1 MLETNLEKLVPSRVT
16 LLLMPLKLQTKRLSK
31 AIKQEIDSLPEMQF
45 NLPQQDNRTKTQISS
60 VTRHRPLLF
69 SHSLTLP
76 QRPRRQEPTIT
87 LQAQPSP
94 SPIQAREELL
104 QDLQSTA
111 RMLNGRALFSEV
123 QQITSQQGNALQRKE
138 LATKVCGEMNKLSG
152 KRRSHSQ
159 Q

>member
-16 LLLMPLKLQTKRLSK
+16 LLSMPLKLQTKRLSK

-60 VTRHRPLLF
+60 VTRHRLLLF

-111 RMLNGRALFSEV
+111 RMLNGRALFSEG

>member
-16 LLLMPLKLQTKRLSK
+16 LLSMPLKLQTKRLSK

-60 VTRHRPLLF
+60 VTRHRLLLF

>member
-16 LLLMPLKLQTKRLSK
+16 LLSMPLKLQTKRLSK

-60 VTRHRPLLF
+60 VTRHRLLLF
-69 SHSLTLP
+69 SHSLTLL

-104 QDLQSTA
+104 QDLLSTA
-111 RMLNGRALFSEV
+111 RMLNGRALFSEG

>member
-16 LLLMPLKLQTKRLSK
+16 LLSMPLKLQTKRLSK

-60 VTRHRPLLF
+60 VTRHRLLLF

-104 QDLQSTA
+104 QDLLSTA
-111 RMLNGRALFSEV
+111 RMLNGRALFSEG

>member
-16 LLLMPLKLQTKRLSK
+16 LLSMPLKLQTKRLSK

-60 VTRHRPLLF
+60 VTRHRLLLF

-104 QDLQSTA
+104 QDLLSTA

>member
-16 LLLMPLKLQTKRLSK
+16 LLSMPLKLQTKRLSK

-60 VTRHRPLLF
+60 VTRHRLLLF

-104 QDLQSTA
+104 QDLLSTA

-123 QQITSQQGNALQRKE
+123 QQITSQQGNALPRKA